1 MKRFLITEDEKT
13 NISDQHED
21 IDRKVMNFLLRRVEK
36 KERQIG
42 YGDEYTFT
50 VIEITFSDLPG
61 YGFNTFSNRKDM
73 ERKTLEMLEEND
85 IVDLG
90 GYNPGV
96 LDTDRQKLVKTV
108 RAFLNFIM
116 PRK

>member
-1 MKRFLITEDEKT
+1 
-13 NISDQHED
+13 
-21 IDRKVMNFLLRRVEK
+21 
-36 KERQIG
+36 
-42 YGDEYTFT
+42 
-50 VIEITFSDLPG
+50 
-61 YGFNTFSNRKDM
+61 M